1 LNIIYINKNN
11 YYFFIYINIIITI
24 NKDIMLKHIK
34 LNPIEKIVQIIYEC
48 DETILTKDLILEL
61 QKFIPTN
68 DEVIKH
74 LLNIT

>member
-1 LNIIYINKNN
+1 MNIIYINKNN